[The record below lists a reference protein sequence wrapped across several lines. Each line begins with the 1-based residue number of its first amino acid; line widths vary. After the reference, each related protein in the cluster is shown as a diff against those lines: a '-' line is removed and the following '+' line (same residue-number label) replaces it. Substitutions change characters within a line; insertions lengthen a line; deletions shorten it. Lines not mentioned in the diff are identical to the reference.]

1 MSNTTVV
8 EKRKRGSK
16 DFQKWL
22 SEKRGECVSNTALEL
37 LEIRQI
43 CPDIMR
49 IILGYL
55 VHWREFKM
63 GPILRM
69 KMDAQLRF
77 KQRLIAR
84 MKTCTDTEFVDII
97 HSLRGTKLFVEE
109 SMYICLYI
117 ENLQWQ
123 KKWAEE
129 EIVNYGG
136 VISSYCLCME
146 LGIRNRPFY
155 CMENPEKC
163 RSGSK
168 NPKYYR
174 GVAIHALMDLTVE
187 TFTKTVYEQI
197 CRNHKTRYPM
207 VYNLFLS

>member
-1 MSNTTVV
+1 MSKTAIV

-22 SEKRGECVSNTALEL
+22 SEKRVKCASNTALEL

-69 KMDAQLRF
+69 KMDAQLQF
-77 KQRLIAR
+77 KKQLIAR

-97 HSLRGTKLFVEE
+97 HSLKGTKLFVEE
-109 SMYICLYI
+109 SMNRCLYI
-117 ENLQWQ
+117 ESLQWQ
-123 KKWAEE
+123 KNGQKKK
-129 EIVNYGG
+129 
-136 VISSYCLCME
+136 L
-146 LGIRNRPFY
+146 
-155 CMENPEKC
+155 
-163 RSGSK
+163 
-168 NPKYYR
+168 
-174 GVAIHALMDLTVE
+174 
-187 TFTKTVYEQI
+187 
-197 CRNHKTRYPM
+197 
-207 VYNLFLS
+207 